1 MKAILVL
8 VGFLAAGACATAAEP
23 AEAEP
28 AEFDSEFANRP
39 AFSPAELPAKA
50 TAHCDQVRAM
60 AEGIADPERRI
71 DLSVSGVL
79 TSARTDGA
87 LWYLTMCNLPDV
99 RIMCATY
106 QANDMKAGDTVFIK
120 GGYRRV
126 DRNHILLDPCL
137 ANWPDTEPT
146 GETAP
151 AK

>member
-1 MKAILVL
+1 MKTILAL
-8 VGFLAAGACATAAEP
+8 VGFLAAGACAAAEP
-23 AEAEP
+23 TD
-28 AEFDSEFANRP
+28 FDNEFANRP

-60 AEGIADPERRI
+60 AEGIAPPDRRI
-71 DLSVSGVL
+71 DLSVSGPL

-99 RIMCATY
+99 RIMCVTY

-137 ANWPDTEPT
+137 ANWPDPEPS

-151 AK
+151 AQ